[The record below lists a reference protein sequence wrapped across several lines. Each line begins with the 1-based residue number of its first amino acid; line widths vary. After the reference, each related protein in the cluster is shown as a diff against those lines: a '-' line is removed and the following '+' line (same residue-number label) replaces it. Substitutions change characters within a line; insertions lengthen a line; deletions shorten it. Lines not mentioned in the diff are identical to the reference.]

1 MMLRLKQTCDLMTES
16 LAVLC
21 CAQAYAAVRCWAV
34 LCRAVAR
41 GWPSNVTHNCFLVKL
56 ANENY
61 EKKEKYEKKK
71 GEGREKQRVVSC
83 MFC

>member
-1 MMLRLKQTCDLMTES
+1 M
-16 LAVLC
+16 
-21 CAQAYAAVRCWAV
+21 
-34 LCRAVAR
+34 
-41 GWPSNVTHNCFLVKL
+41 VKL

-61 EKKEKYEKKK
+61 EKKEKYEKKE